1 MSTSAFLLTERE
13 WSEEEVVVKSRC
25 KTAVC
30 VLGQCHPVG
39 GGAPHNE
46 RANPH
51 SCGCHRRNRKPCCAE
66 QEVESLCVCP
76 LCLQAS
82 SSDGALTLDL
92 IQEEDAPSP
101 LEGAVGSDNPRTS
114 SDKPLSQL
122 GPDCPRSNTDGAL
135 SSRSSEVSG
144 KSRSL
149 PREAVVVWETPQ
161 SGEGLSVAEKNRCA
175 SMDHIITHSE
185 TDVPKN
191 KVASSPTSCSVPV
204 AGAVSRLQQLIDK
217 KLEETEQL
225 LAGVQG
231 GTEGRG
237 REEES
242 SKGARAEAEKLLQQ
256 ALLTWSQ
263 AQEVLE
269 EVKELRAL
277 CRQLDPPLIPQ
288 NSTKWDPDPRSLK

>member
-1 MSTSAFLLTERE
+1 MGGST
-13 WSEEEVVVKSRC
+13 
-25 KTAVC
+25 
-30 VLGQCHPVG
+30 
-39 GGAPHNE
+39 PHNK
-46 RANPH
+46 RANQH
-51 SCGCHRRNRKPCCAE
+51 ICGRHRRNRKPCCAG

-92 IQEEDAPSP
+92 IQEEEVLSP
-101 LEGAVGSDNPRTS
+101 LEAAVGSDNPRTNL
-114 SDKPLSQL
+114 DKSLSHL
-122 GPDCPRSNTDGAL
+122 SPDCPQSKTDGAL
-135 SSRSSEVSG
+135 SSRSSEALG

-175 SMDHIITHSE
+175 SMDHIVTHTE
-185 TDVPKN
+185 TDAPKN
-191 KVASSPTSCSVPV
+191 KAASSPTSCGVPA

-237 REEES
+237 RGEES

-256 ALLTWSQ
+256 ALLAWSQ

-269 EVKELRAL
+269 EVKELRVL
-277 CRQLDPPLIPQ
+277 CQQLDPPLILQ
-288 NSTKWDPDPRSLK
+288 NCTKGDPDPRSPK